1 MTGPARCAHTLG
13 MGAPAGF
20 EWDDAK
26 ATYNYGKHGVSFE
39 VATGVFRDRDRLDVA
54 DMRFNYGEDRR
65 IATGMV
71 QGVCLTVAFTVC
83 ANGNIRI
90 ISARPASRKEHRTYG
105 DRF

>member
-1 MTGPARCAHTLG
+1 

-90 ISARPASRKEHRTYG
+90 ISARPASRKERRTYG
-105 DRF
+105 DHF